1 MELGLVFSLT
11 CGMRVAA
18 RKPRHPSALG
28 EEQAGAPKKYETVYR
43 YCFQL
48 AALFLRRHVRH

>member
-1 MELGLVFSLT
+1 MEVGPAFSLM

-18 RKPRHPSALG
+18 RKPRYPSALG
-28 EEQAGAPKKYETVYR
+28 EEQAGVPKNYETVYR